1 MKQLFVVAWLVVL
14 TAGQLAAQ
22 ARAGQY
28 APADIQHGA
37 RLYAAQCAVC
47 HGATGD
53 TVAGVD
59 LGNGRFKRAQT
70 DGDLLGII
78 VAGVPGTAMP
88 PFSFNPPEL
97 TAILAYLRNMRDVD
111 VTRVPVGDAARGK
124 ALFEGR
130 SDCARCHRVH
140 GRGPRLAPDLS
151 EIGATRTA
159 DALQRSILDPAGAI
173 QPVNRTVRAVT
184 RDGRTI
190 SGRRLNED
198 TYTVQLIDEQERLV
212 SLDKGSLREY
222 EVVRRASMPQYKDK
236 LSDGELA
243 DLVAYLLSLKG
254 L

>member
-1 MKQLFVVAWLVVL
+1 MKQLFVVASLVAL

-22 ARAGQY
+22 PRPGQY
-28 APADIQHGA
+28 APADVQHGA
-37 RLYAAQCAVC
+37 RLYAAQCTVC

-59 LGNGRFKRAQT
+59 LRNGRFKRAQT
-70 DGDLLGII
+70 DGDLLGVI

-97 TAILAYLRNMRDVD
+97 TAIVAYLRNMRSLD
-111 VTRVPVGDAARGK
+111 TARIPVGDPARGK
-124 ALFEGR
+124 SLFDGR
-130 SDCARCHRVH
+130 ADCARCHRVH

-151 EIGATRTA
+151 DIGTMRTA
-159 DALQRSILDPAGAI
+159 DALQRSILDPNAAI

-184 RDGRTI
+184 REGRTI

-198 TYTVQLIDEQERLV
+198 TYTVQLIDQQERLV
-212 SLDKGSLREY
+212 SLDKASLREY
-222 EVVRRASMPQYKDK
+222 EVVRGASMPPYRDK

-243 DLVAYLLSLKG
+243 DLVAYLLSLRG